1 MAEELQQSRSFKL
14 KRVIAEDK
22 TGKTYDITGLVAT
35 FTYGEKITAPF
46 LMGTMV
52 IVDSAG
58 AFNLIK
64 YSGGE
69 KIQIVVTDVIK
80 NATDDDDKTYDLRVW
95 KVANRFVKERKQ
107 HYTLGLISAEAL
119 INEGSRVA
127 VPLEGKPEQ
136 IIEKTLLKEYLK
148 SEKTLFSDPSE
159 FEVKLLPNR
168 RRPFDIANALTSRA
182 IPQQK
187 KWGASSGTSGSNSV
201 DNINGTAGYFFWES
215 HKGYNFYSVDSL
227 CKLDDDDR
235 PAWGPY
241 VEDEANKDGADMQLV
256 VMDARFSSEVD
267 IMTNLRSGKYS
278 TLMVFWNPSTG
289 QYDEYT
295 YKLKD
300 SYNKMEHLGSGELDL
315 IPSTEIDLSD
325 YPTRYMSTILDHE
338 TWFSG
343 PTPGSPETDDGS
355 SAPAPFAD
363 WQKYFMAQS
372 IARYSTLRNQQCTVT
387 IPGNSEIC
395 AGDRIEIKLKNKV
408 PGADMNEEPFDLE
421 SSGVYLINEVTH
433 DYDTSQGTNG
443 MFSTTLRLFRDAF
456 GTPDK

>member
-14 KRVIAEDK
+14 KQVVVEDK
-22 TGKTYDITGLVAT
+22 TGTTYDITGLVAT
-35 FTYGEKITAPF
+35 FTYGEKVTSPF
-46 LMGTMV
+46 VMGSLV
-52 IVDSAG
+52 VVDSAG

-69 KIQIVVTDVIK
+69 TITVTLTDVIK
-80 NATDDDDKTYDLRVW
+80 NATDADDQTYDLRVW
-95 KVANRFVKERKQ
+95 KVANRFVKEKKQ

-119 INEGSRVA
+119 VNEGARVA
-127 VPLEGKPEQ
+127 TPLTGKPEQ
-136 IIEKTLLKEYLK
+136 IIEDTLIKEYLK
-148 SEKTLFSDPSE
+148 SDKELFSDPSE

-168 RRPFDIANALTSRA
+168 RRPFEIANALTSKA

-187 KWGASSGTSGSNSV
+187 KWGASSGVSGNNSV

-215 HKGYNFYSVDSL
+215 QRGYNFYSVDSL
-227 CKLDDDDR
+227 CKLDDEDR

-241 VEDEANKDGADMQLV
+241 VEDEANKDGSDQQLV
-256 VMDARFSSEVD
+256 VIDASFTSEVD
-267 IMTNLRSGKYS
+267 VMTNLRGGKYA
-278 TLMVFWNPSTG
+278 TLMVFFNPSTG

-300 SYNKMEHLGSGELDL
+300 SYEKMEHLGSGELDL

-338 TWFSG
+338 AWFSG
-343 PTPGSPETDDGS
+343 PTPGSPEPEDGS
-355 SAPAPFAD
+355 SAPSPYAD

-372 IARYSTLRNQQCTVT
+372 ISRYTTLRNQQCTVT
-387 IPGNSEIC
+387 IPGNSDIC

-408 PGADMNEEPFDLE
+408 PSADMNNEPYDLE
-421 SSGVYLINEVTH
+421 SSGVYLVNEVTH
-433 DYDTSQGTNG
+433 DYDTSKGTNG
-443 MFSTTLRLFRDAF
+443 TFATTLRLFRDAF